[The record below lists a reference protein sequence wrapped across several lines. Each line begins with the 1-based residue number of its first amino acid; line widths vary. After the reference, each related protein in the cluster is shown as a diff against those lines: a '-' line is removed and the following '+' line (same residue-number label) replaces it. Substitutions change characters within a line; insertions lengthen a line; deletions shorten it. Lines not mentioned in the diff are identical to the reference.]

1 MKIDKSKYIGRFCD
15 EAGEHLKKI
24 SDGLVILEKNQ
35 ADDETMNQL
44 FRSAHTVKGSGR
56 MLGLTKI
63 SDVAH
68 KLEDV
73 LEAVKK
79 GELTLTQA
87 HFNALLAAVDV
98 ISEAVAGVR
107 QTQSDTGFEHEA
119 VVKALA
125 AVLKAE
131 APPKDI
137 AAPNQASAEYIGWF
151 CDEAVEYLKKIGDGL
166 VLLEKNHDDIETMD
180 LIFRAAHTING
191 SARMLALTKISGVA
205 HKLEDILDAVK
216 EKKLKLTQAHF
227 ASLLA
232 TVDVISEAVVQ
243 LRHAL
248 TDAGFDHEP
257 VVKAL
262 VGILQGAEQPKDI
275 TVTRQ
280 AESAESGQP
289 PASLVTAKPEPVP
302 LPVAKK
308 PSPAAPAQKEAAAK
322 VDETL
327 RISAS
332 KLDETIK
339 ILGEVISSQSRIREH
354 GNTLESILKSLQR
367 AIKALPEN
375 VGENHQGQNAYAE
388 TTTAISNSIS
398 ALKQLGADYKND
410 VAYQS
415 ILTDQLMER
424 GSRLRMLPLSTTLD
438 TFYRYTRDIAVS
450 CGKSIEL
457 RITGGETELDK
468 KIIENIGDPLMHM
481 IRNCIDHGI
490 ESTEQRKNAGKP
502 ETGTITIAAGYE
514 GVSVFI
520 HISDDGGGIPLEK
533 VRQKAIDKR
542 IYTHEALSQLP
553 ESEIINLIFKPGF
566 STSGF
571 ITDISGR
578 GVGMDVVRQNVVEKL
593 KGAIFVTTESGKGT
607 DFHITLPLT
616 LAMMRVFLVSL
627 GDVVFGI
634 MVSSIVEVMKLRKTD
649 VIAVVDKKA
658 IRLREQLVP
667 LVELSAL
674 VGLPGRNTGSPD
686 ELNVVVLIS
695 SGEKMAVTV
704 DSMINEEDMEI
715 KPLPYHL
722 RRAAL
727 VSGVALTGKSEIALV
742 LNTPR
747 LFAASRNIKEMDGP
761 TSATNMGAREI
772 TILVVDDSV
781 NTREIE
787 RSILES
793 YGYKVNVAADGME
806 AYEKAQSF
814 NYDLI
819 VTDVEMPVMDGFSL
833 TEKLR
838 KDNNYKHTP
847 IIIVSSRDRDE
858 DKRKG
863 AQAGANAYIVK
874 GSFDQSNLL
883 DTVQALLDTS
893 TSVYRG

>member
-107 QTQSDTGFEHEA
+107 QTQSDAGFEHEA

-131 APPKDI
+131 GAPKDI
-137 AAPNQASAEYIGWF
+137 ASPNQAESEYTGWF
-151 CDEAVEYLKKIGDGL
+151 CDEASEHLKKISDGL
-166 VLLEKNHDDIETMD
+166 VLLEKNQDNTETLD
-180 LIFRAAHTING
+180 LIFRSAHTIKG
-191 SARMLALTKISGVA
+191 SARMLGLSKISDVV

-227 ASLLA
+227 GRILVA
-232 TVDVISEAVVQ
+232 VDRISTEVLKVRQA
-243 LRHAL
+243 HND
-248 TDAGFDHEP
+248 TGFDHEP

-262 VGILQGAEQPKDI
+262 FGILQGEELPKDA
-275 TVTRQ
+275 TVTRLG
-280 AESAESGQP
+280 ESAESAQP
-289 PASLVTAKPEPVP
+289 SASLATAKPEPFP
-302 LPVAKK
+302 PPAPV
-308 PSPAAPAQKEAAAK
+308 SKETAVK

-375 VGENHQGQNAYAE
+375 VGENHQGQSAYEE
-388 TTTAISNSIS
+388 TTTAISNSIG

-542 IYTHEALSQLP
+542 IYTREALSQLP

-593 KGAIFVTTESGKGT
+593 KGAIFVTTEAGKGT

-616 LAMMRVFLVSL
+616 LAMMRVFLISL
-627 GDVVFGI
+627 GDTVFGI
-634 MVSSIVEVMKLRKTD
+634 MVSSIEEVMKIRKTD

-674 VGLPGRNTGSPD
+674 VGLPGRNTGLSD
-686 ELNVVVLIS
+686 DLNVVVLIS
-695 SGEKMAVTV
+695 SGEKMAVVV

-742 LNTPR
+742 LNTTR
-747 LFAASRNIKEMDGP
+747 LFAASKNLKEADGS
-761 TSATNMGAREI
+761 TVAVNTGAREI

-838 KDNNYKHTP
+838 KDSNYKHTP